1 MAGRSQTRGTKEA
14 TSLCGRKTVQSH
26 TASKTEQLEARLLAR
41 LTPLA
46 PSVTREGEL
55 QAEELEPPR
64 PPPPTHTPERLFNPS
79 PLHKEQESTRSVCL
93 CLPHIRTRPSDL
105 GEEEVIGGS

>member
-26 TASKTEQLEARLLAR
+26 TASKAEQLEARLLAR

-55 QAEELEPPR
+55 QAEELEPLR
-64 PPPPTHTPERLFNPS
+64 PPPPHTPERLFNPS

-105 GEEEVIGGS
+105 GEEEVTGGS

>member
-1 MAGRSQTRGTKEA
+1 MWKENCPEPHSKQNRTARSQALGSPHTSGSECDEGGRA
-14 TSLCGRKTVQSH
+14 TGRR
-26 TASKTEQLEARLLAR
+26 AGAA
-41 LTPLA
+41 A
-46 PSVTREGEL
+46 
-55 QAEELEPPR
+55 